1 MPTLSP
7 WQRSQPLLFEKERLM
22 RIFGKKWQLF
32 SFSILNE
39 IGKEIRTNFV
49 AVR

>member
-22 RIFGKKWQLF
+22 RIFEKKMATFF

-39 IGKEIRTNFV
+39 LGKEI
-49 AVR
+49 